1 MKSIAKRDLW
11 SMCVA
16 AVILILVLIVAFMTL
31 QLYRLKEG
39 ERNLYGT
46 PSTHG
51 THSTPSTPS
60 THEGFWA
67 NLPYYFPDGPPNK
80 SGRGLTVGMMPSM
93 ETDYLWGDTVLRTC
107 CGRIGIP
114 P

>member
-1 MKSIAKRDLW
+1 
-11 SMCVA
+11 MCVA

-39 ERNLYGT
+39 ERNLH
-46 PSTHG
+46 S
-51 THSTPSTPS
+51 THSTHS

-80 SGRGLTVGMMPSM
+80 NGKGLTVGMMPSM